1 MLNHGKQGW
10 PAGTSVRLVDAS
22 APGGLSCRAY
32 QAAKAGRRKPNSD
45 VLGPLGSC
53 MERDCTTA
61 CKLSQ
66 GPCAPLAAAQALPY
80 VSQER
85 ICKRS
90 NLCSSCSAV
99 HTQHSQA
106 RTVGAK
112 LLSVSICQSWC
123 PWPFCGIYL
132 LCCPGHLALLLGLL
146 PDVPPALQI
155 LPDHLHGDALLKANL
170 VLALAGI
177 RLHSDIL
184 LLCGW
189 QANKKVQ
196 LFEVGMQVLLSVSSS
211 SPDLALLSWLPRCT
225 GSASGFSRE
234 GKGPDFTAA
243 PSVCQS
249 QPGPQ
254 MAWQSPG
261 QHRGSPRL
269 PVLRER

>member
-1 MLNHGKQGW
+1 MGQRLGPSVLNRGQQGW
-10 PAGTSVRLVDAS
+10 PAGTLVRPMDAS

-53 MERDCTTA
+53 MEMDCPTA
-61 CKLSQ
+61 CELSQ
-66 GPCAPLAAAQALPY
+66 GLCALLAAAQALPY

-85 ICKRS
+85 LFKRS

-99 HTQHSQA
+99 HTRHSQA

-112 LLSVSICQSWC
+112 LLSVSVCQSWC
-123 PWPFCGIYL
+123 PRPLGSIYL
-132 LCCPGHLALLLGLL
+132 PCCPGHLAPLLGLL

-155 LPDHLHGDALLKANL
+155 LPDHLHSDALLEANL

-189 QANKKVQ
+189 QANKK
-196 LFEVGMQVLLSVSSS
+196 S
-211 SPDLALLSWLPRCT
+211 T
-225 GSASGFSRE
+225 II
-234 GKGPDFTAA
+234 
-243 PSVCQS
+243 
-249 QPGPQ
+249 
-254 MAWQSPG
+254 
-261 QHRGSPRL
+261 
-269 PVLRER
+269 